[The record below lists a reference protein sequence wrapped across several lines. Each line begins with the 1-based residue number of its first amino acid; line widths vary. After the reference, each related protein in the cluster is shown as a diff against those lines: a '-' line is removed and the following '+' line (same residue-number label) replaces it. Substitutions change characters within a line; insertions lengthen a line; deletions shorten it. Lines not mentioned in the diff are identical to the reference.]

1 MSEEIAV
8 PAVGLEA
15 FGIQNARVATSLN
28 LESVENRKVILR
40 CLQDCDK
47 RLTEEVG
54 ETIKVT
60 DYFIHDVECRNEKTG
75 EVTTAPRLV
84 LIDKSGKTHECV
96 SETLVGSLKNLCFVY
111 GKPPWPDGLAIVP
124 KMKRKGER
132 NIYFFECK

>member
-1 MSEEIAV
+1 MSDEIAV
-8 PAVGLEA
+8 PSIGLDA
-15 FGIQNARVATSLN
+15 FGIQNARVATSLD
-28 LESVENRKVILR
+28 LTKMENRKVILR

-54 ETIKVT
+54 EQLKVT

-84 LIDKSGKTHECV
+84 LIDKGNKTHECV
-96 SETLVGSLKNLCFVY
+96 SETLVGSLKNICFVY
-111 GKPPWPDGLAIVP
+111 GKPPWPDGITLTP

-132 NIYFFECK
+132 NIYFFEVK